1 MKTKKTKKKK
11 WSWSSF
17 LLGAL
22 VAALATFIIHETKKE
37 VMAWRT
43 TTTVSRGR
51 NPASIGKAYDFS
63 GLQGNLLNQAAKQR
77 LLDGL
82 NIHKDLQ
89 SNSIQLGN
97 FVLLNEQ
104 NQKDFVC
111 GLYNH
116 VTLSFEAEG
125 VAVSGEKP
133 SLIIDAPCTVG
144 GDIDSLAPIK
154 IPYQKIKAQNP
165 QSHDISLQQEDGA
178 FIHIQSGN
186 NSDSWPNQWSLT
198 QINLTQDGSPSRILN
213 INQQDIKGRI
223 NKPVLMN
230 W

>member
-1 MKTKKTKKKK
+1 MKKTKKTKI

-17 LLGAL
+17 LLGAF
-22 VAALATFIIHETKKE
+22 VAALVTFIIHETRKD
-37 VMAWRT
+37 VVALRT
-43 TTTVSRGR
+43 TTTVSKGR
-51 NPASIGKAYDFS
+51 NPATIGKAYDFRA
-63 GLQGNLLNQAAKQR
+63 LQGDTLNQAAKQR
-77 LLDGL
+77 ILGGLD
-82 NIHKDLQ
+82 IQKDLQ

-97 FVLLNEQ
+97 FVLLNDQ

-133 SLIIDAPCTVG
+133 TLIIDAPCTVG
-144 GDIDSLAPIK
+144 GDINNLAPIK
-154 IPYQKIKAQNP
+154 IPYQQIKAQNP
-165 QSHDISLQQEDGA
+165 QSHDMSMEQDGGGL
-178 FIHIQSGN
+178 IHIQSDN

-198 QINLTQDGSPSRILN
+198 EINLTQDSVPSRILN
-213 INQQDIKGRI
+213 INQQDIKGFT